1 MLHPLFSVL
10 VRRPDLLVDHVS
22 GYAELIREEASEA
35 GAELLQRSLAWALA
49 ALCCL
54 AFLMLAG
61 VALMLGV
68 LMQQFHWVLV
78 AVPAVMLV
86 LAMAAAVKAR
96 VPLRSDSFADV
107 KAQIDRDAQ
116 ALRMVA

>member
-35 GAELLQRSLAWALA
+35 GAELMQRAVAWALA
-49 ALCCL
+49 GILAL

-78 AVPAVMLV
+78 AVPAVILV
-86 LAMAAAVKAR
+86 LAVAAAIKAK
-96 VPLRSDSFADV
+96 VPLRANSFADV